1 MPLELVDFQLALSQ
15 FLQAGGWVL
24 YVILCLC
31 ILLWTLLLERFWFK
45 VFSYPRMRKQ
55 QLGGVNTATP
65 SWLWQSMRCDLELA
79 LMQQMPMIKT
89 LIAICPLVG
98 LLGTVTGMIQ
108 VFDALAL
115 NGTGNPRLMAA
126 GVARAT
132 LPTLAGMAV
141 AVSGLLL
148 FNRLARWSELE
159 KQKLQIR
166 VQEAVA

>member
-1 MPLELVDFQLALSQ
+1 MPL
-15 FLQAGGWVL
+15 
-24 YVILCLC
+24 
-31 ILLWTLLLERFWFK
+31 
-45 VFSYPRMRKQ
+45 
-55 QLGGVNTATP
+55 
-65 SWLWQSMRCDLELA
+65 
-79 LMQQMPMIKT
+79 IKT
-89 LIAICPLVG
+89 LIALCPLVG

-148 FNRLARWSELE
+148 FNRLASWRDNQLH
-159 KQKLQIR
+159 KLQSR
-166 VQEAVA
+166 LQETLL

>member
-1 MPLELVDFQLALSQ
+1 MPLELIDFQLALEQ
-15 FLQAGGWVL
+15 FLTAGGWVL
-24 YVILCLC
+24 YVILGLC
-31 ILLWTLLLERFWFK
+31 IALWTLLLERAWFRYI
-45 VFSYPRMRKQ
+45 SYPRLRRAGIRTLVPGMPFW
-55 QLGGVNTATP
+55 QLQT
-65 SWLWQSMRCDLELA
+65 LQCDLQLA
-79 LMQQMPMIKT
+79 LNQQMPMIKT
-89 LIAICPLVG
+89 LIALCPLVG

-148 FNRLARWSELE
+148 FNRLASWRDQETNL
-159 KQKLQIR
+159 LQSR
-166 VQEAVA
+166 LQEAVK